1 LVDRFVVDNS
11 VVMAWCFEDEDGD
24 YASGILE
31 RLVDGEALV
40 PGVWPLEVANVLL
53 VAERNRRL
61 GEADSTRFV
70 SLLSQLPIV
79 VETEAPQ
86 RVMAEILALAREHK
100 LSSYDASYLDLAM
113 RSGLPIATL
122 DSSLK
127 RAASKCQVT
136 LIGE

>member
-1 LVDRFVVDNS
+1 
-11 VVMAWCFEDEDGD
+11 MAWCFEDEDSD

-31 RLVDGEALV
+31 RLIDGEALV
-40 PGVWPLEVANVLL
+40 PGIWPLEVANVLL

-70 SLLSQLPIV
+70 SLLRQLPVI
-79 VETEAPQ
+79 VETEAPE
-86 RVMAEILALAREHK
+86 RVMGEILALAREHR

-122 DSSLK
+122 DKTLK
-127 RAASKCQVT
+127 RAAGECQVT
-136 LIGE
+136 IVGE